1 MSKLKQILSE
11 RGMTQIDLYERIR
24 VMSNTPIAK
33 YMISRIVS
41 GKVKTYNVSTLMK
54 ICRAL
59 DVTPNQ
65 VLSKADYPQ
74 LFKDNSVE

>member
-1 MSKLKQILSE
+1 MSKLKNILSE
-11 RGMTQIDLYERIR
+11 RGITQSDLYEKIKM
-24 VMSNTPIAK
+24 MSNTPIAK
-33 YMISRIVS
+33 YQISRIVN
-41 GKVKTYNVSTLMK
+41 GKVKTYNIATLMK

-65 VLSKADYPQ
+65 ILSKSDYPQ

>member
-11 RGMTQIDLYERIR
+11 RGMTQIDLYERIKE
-24 VMSNTPIAK
+24 MSNTPIAK